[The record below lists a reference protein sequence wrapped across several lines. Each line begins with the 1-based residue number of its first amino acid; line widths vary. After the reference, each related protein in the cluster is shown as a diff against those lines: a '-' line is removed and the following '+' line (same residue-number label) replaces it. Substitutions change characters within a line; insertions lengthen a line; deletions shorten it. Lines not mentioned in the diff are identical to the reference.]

1 MVNWIEDIARWDGSL
16 PAALVAIDLEQR
28 DMALRALV
36 ARVLDLHPNAV
47 TIERV
52 KGRPPVLL
60 QAAGHGLHLSTSS
73 RGPFAAMAV
82 AKSRVGI
89 DVELADT
96 NAEIPWNVLHPK
108 ETAELALLHDGET
121 RLRAFARLWSL
132 KEAYLKAL
140 GIGLWR
146 EPSSFAVGLADEHS
160 AVFADPAASTRVV
173 EAETRWR
180 TVETSLAAISV
191 VVLEPQ
197 LRMGAG

>member
-1 MVNWIEDIARWDGSL
+1 MAKGHRRCKDVLLSSCASWPITSMQRAGGAMVNWIEDIARWDGSL

-89 DVELADT
+89 
-96 NAEIPWNVLHPK
+96 
-108 ETAELALLHDGET
+108 
-121 RLRAFARLWSL
+121 
-132 KEAYLKAL
+132 
-140 GIGLWR
+140 
-146 EPSSFAVGLADEHS
+146 
-160 AVFADPAASTRVV
+160 
-173 EAETRWR
+173 
-180 TVETSLAAISV
+180 
-191 VVLEPQ
+191 
-197 LRMGAG
+197 